1 MIPIIILTA
10 PFPALAKWPASFRQG
25 IFGFR
30 AKLVLECFYSESK
43 YL

>member
-30 AKLVLECFYSESK
+30 AKTRIRVFLL
-43 YL
+43 